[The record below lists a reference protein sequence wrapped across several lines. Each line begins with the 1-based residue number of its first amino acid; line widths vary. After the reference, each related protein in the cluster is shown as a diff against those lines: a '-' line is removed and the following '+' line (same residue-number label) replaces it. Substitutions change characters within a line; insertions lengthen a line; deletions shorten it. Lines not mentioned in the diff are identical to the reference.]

1 MNWNWR
7 EIEYAHPHLLWL
19 LAVPVILLF
28 WKGRRGRPVALR
40 LPTTMDATVTGR
52 LPHSAIGGLR
62 LLPMLLAM
70 TMGIV
75 ALARPR
81 IGKGTMEI
89 EASGIDIML
98 TLDVSGSMQ
107 AMDFTLNNQRAMRL
121 EVVKDVVANFLKERP
136 GDKIGMVAFAGRPYL
151 VGPLTMDH
159 AWLTT
164 RLADVKIGMVE
175 DGTAIGSA
183 IASAVD
189 RLSRS
194 EARSRIAILLTDGVQ
209 TAGGVNPET
218 SAEAAKKLGIK
229 IYTIGAGTNGEAPMP
244 QRDMFGTVRLVPT
257 KVEID
262 EAMLTKVAE
271 LTGGKYFRA
280 TDTRTLENIY
290 ATINALEKTERKV
303 KHFKNY
309 EELYLWLL
317 IPAIGI
323 LLVEWLLTH
332 TLWRRLP

>member
-1 MNWNWR
+1 MNWNWQ

-19 LAVPVILLF
+19 LAVPLLLLF
-28 WKGRRGRPVALR
+28 WKGRRGRPAALR

-52 LPHSAIGGLR
+52 LPHSAMGGIR
-62 LLPMLLAM
+62 LLPILLALA
-70 TMGIV
+70 MGIV

-81 IGKGTMEI
+81 MGKGTTEI

-107 AMDFTLNNQRAMRL
+107 AMDFTLNGQQAMRL
-121 EVVKDVVANFLKERP
+121 EVVKDVVSEFLKERP

-151 VGPLTMDH
+151 AGPLTMDH
-159 AWLTT
+159 VWLGT
-164 RLADVKIGMVE
+164 RLSDVKIGMVE

-183 IASAVD
+183 LASAVE

-194 EARSRIAILLTDGVQ
+194 EAKSRILILLTDGVQ

-229 IYTIGAGTNGEAPMP
+229 IYTIGAGTNGMAPMP
-244 QRDMFGTVRLVPT
+244 QRDMFGRIHLVNT

-280 TDTRTLENIY
+280 TDTRTLESIY
-290 ATINALEKTERKV
+290 ATINELEKSERKV
-303 KHFKNY
+303 KHFRNY
-309 EELYLWLL
+309 KELYLWVL
-317 IPAIGI
+317 IPAIG
-323 LLVEWLLTH
+323 LLLAEWALTH
-332 TLWRRLP
+332 TVWRRLP